1 MTQRCVIWAFAF
13 LGSGVAWGVPTTGLG
28 DVPAKWLAA
37 SHGQFRHEPD
47 YQREY
52 HQGSYLVRITPGDL
66 EGQGSVEYWDPVERQ
81 HRKLEDSVAFAAQP
95 STLTWVWNKQG
106 AGV

>member
-1 MTQRCVIWAFAF
+1 MPKE
-13 LGSGVAWGVPTTGLG
+13 GVASSGGARGLG

-37 SHGQFRHEPD
+37 SYDQFRHEPD

-52 HQGSYLVRITPGDL
+52 HQGSYLVRISLGDI
-66 EGQGSVEYWDPVERQ
+66 EGQGSVEYWDTVERH
-81 HRKLEDSVAFAAQP
+81 HRTLEDNFSFAAQP
-95 STLTWVWNKQG
+95 SALTWVWNKQG